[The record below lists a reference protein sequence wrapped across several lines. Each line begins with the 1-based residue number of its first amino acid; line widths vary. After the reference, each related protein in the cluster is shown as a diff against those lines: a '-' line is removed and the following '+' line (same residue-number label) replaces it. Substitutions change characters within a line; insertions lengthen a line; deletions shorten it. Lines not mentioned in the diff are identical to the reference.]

1 VILWVKVVIERPMIF
16 AGKVEGLGEYL
27 GLDVQE

>member
-1 VILWVKVVIERPMIF
+1 MILLVTVLIERTMIF

-27 GLDVQE
+27 GLDVQ